1 MKSTI
6 TRLILLISF
15 CFTQSN
21 AQTFSVFGGSIPDN
35 GTSVLFPITVSGL
48 PTTIDST
55 FGVIKVSLNISHTYV
70 ADLDIWLI
78 APDSTYVE
86 LSTGNGGSGNNYVG
100 TNFYDTVPNFIE
112 NGSAPFSGSYRPE
125 GLINDVNNTQ
135 NPNGVWKLF
144 IRDTYPTDSGVLMSW
159 SITFRN
165 NPPQSNQITSSNLPI
180 IKINTFGQSI
190 SDDPKILA
198 TMQIIDNGPGVRNY
212 VSDSAN
218 MYYGNIGIELR
229 GSSSQGFPKK
239 SFGIETWDSLNNDLD
254 TSLFGMPSESDWI
267 LNANYSDKSFMR
279 NVLSY
284 DRSRAMGYYASR
296 IQYCEVILNGRY
308 IGVYIFMEKIKRDA
322 GRVDIAKLTAAD
334 TTGDDL
340 TGGYILK
347 IDKTTGAPGG
357 GWTTLYNPPTGGPK
371 PEIQHEYP
379 EVSDILPVQAQYI
392 KSYCDSFEF
401 ALNGSNFMNPAI
413 GYRHFIDVASWVD
426 YFILNEF
433 SKSVDG
439 YRISTFF
446 YKDKNSNGGLLKM
459 GPVWDYDIAWGNA
472 DYNDGDVTSGYAY
485 QYVHPSSGQQVP
497 FWWNK
502 LLQDPYFRNTLR
514 CRWDDLRANILST
527 TVLHNWIDSVGLYLD
542 ESQIRNFERWP
553 ILGVYVWPNP
563 SPIPSDYAGVKQ
575 ELKNWI
581 TNRSNWL
588 DANIPGTCSLVGLG
602 NLNETRTNVIAYP
615 NPASGSSW
623 LLLPENIKG
632 LADLNFYNELGQQI
646 SSEKITIQGK
656 ELFINLQHL
665 NPGMHLIE
673 LRQGKAVY
681 RTKLMV
687 AYE

>member
-1 MKSTI
+1 MKSIFTI
-6 TRLILLISF
+6 ICLLILLVGGPIK
-15 CFTQSN
+15 
-21 AQTFSVFGGSIPDN
+21 AQTFSAFGGSIPDN
-35 GTSVLFPITVSGL
+35 GPAVLFPITVSGL

-55 FGVIKVSLNISHTYV
+55 FGIIKVTINITHTYD
-70 ADLDIWLI
+70 ADLDIWLV
-78 APDSTYVE
+78 APDSTFVE
-86 LSTGNGGSGNNYVG
+86 LSTGNGGSGNNYSS

-112 NGSAPFSGSYRPE
+112 NGSAPFAGSYRPE
-125 GLINDVNNTQ
+125 GLLNIVNNTQ
-135 NPNGVWKLF
+135 NPNGVWKLY
-144 IRDTYPTDSGVLMSW
+144 IRDTYPTDVGSLLNW
-159 SITFRN
+159 NITFQN

-180 IKINTFGQSI
+180 IKINTFGQPVN
-190 SDDPKILA
+190 DDPKILA
-198 TMQIIDNGPGVRNY
+198 NMQIIDNGPGVRNY

-218 MYYGNIGIELR
+218 VYNGNIGIELR

-239 SFGIETWDSLNNDLD
+239 SYGIEIWDALNNDLD

-267 LNANYSDKSFMR
+267 LNANYTDKSFMR

-296 IQYCEVILNGRY
+296 IQYCEVIFNGRY
-308 IGVYIFMEKIKRDA
+308 AGIYIFMEKIKRDP
-322 GRVDIAKLTAAD
+322 GRVDIAKLTPAD

-347 IDKTTGAPGG
+347 IDKTTGSPGG

-371 PEIQHEYP
+371 PTIQHEYP
-379 EVSDILPVQAQYI
+379 DATEILPVQVQYI
-392 KSYCDSFEF
+392 KSYCDSFEI
-401 ALNGSNFMNPAI
+401 ALNGVNFTNPAT

-446 YKDKNSNGGLLKM
+446 YKDKNSNGGLMKM

-472 DYNDGDVTSGYAY
+472 DYHDGNVTSGYAY
-485 QYVHPSSGQQVP
+485 NYVHPGSGQQVP

-514 CRWDDLRANILST
+514 CRWEDLRLNLLST

-563 SPIPSDYAGVKQ
+563 SPIPTDYAGVKQ

-588 DANIPGTCSLVGLG
+588 DANIPGNCSQVGLS
-602 NLNETRTNVIAYP
+602 NLNEPRIQLIVYP
-615 NPASGSSW
+615 NPASESTW
-623 LLLPENIKG
+623 LLLPENLIG
-632 LADLNFYNELGQQI
+632 LAQLSFYNELGQLI
-646 SSEKITIQGK
+646 ASEKITVQGK
-656 ELFINLQHL
+656 ELFIDVQPLNEGLHL
-665 NPGMHLIE
+665 VE
-673 LRQGKAVY
+673 LRQGNKVY
-681 RTKLMV
+681 RTKLMKRK
-687 AYE
+687 